1 VPLEEYRQKREFS
14 VTPEPAG
21 GRVRRQRKSPIFVVQ
36 KHHAT
41 SPHYDFRLEID
52 GALVSWAVPRGP
64 SLNPVDK
71 RLAILTEVHP
81 LEYAGFEGTIPA
93 GSYGAGPVMIW
104 DRGTF
109 KLSGEAPAAAQLGGG
124 ELKFTLNGVKLRGEF
139 VLVHTRA
146 KQWLLL
152 KRDDEHT
159 DRSWDIESVAL
170 DRSIVSGRTLSEIAA
185 AAGGK
190 RRTAGG

>member
-1 VPLEEYRQKREFS
+1 
-14 VTPEPAG
+14 
-21 GRVRRQRKSPIFVVQ
+21 
-36 KHHAT
+36 
-41 SPHYDFRLEID
+41 
-52 GALVSWAVPRGP
+52 
-64 SLNPVDK
+64 
-71 RLAILTEVHP
+71 
-81 LEYAGFEGTIPA
+81 
-93 GSYGAGPVMIW
+93 
-104 DRGTF
+104 
-109 KLSGEAPAAAQLGGG
+109 LSGEAPAAAQLGGG